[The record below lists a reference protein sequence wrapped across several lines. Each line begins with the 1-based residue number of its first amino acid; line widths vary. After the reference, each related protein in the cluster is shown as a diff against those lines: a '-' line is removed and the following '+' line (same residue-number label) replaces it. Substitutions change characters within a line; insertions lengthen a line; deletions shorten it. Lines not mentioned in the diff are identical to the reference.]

1 MNFELYDKS
10 PNPVAVEEGAAGE
23 RERLHLGIGGRSFR
37 QTAALRSERASG
49 ARPSFHLHAAAVG
62 IRWKTGMGMEM
73 ENVIYIP

>member
-23 RERLHLGIGGRSFR
+23 REWLHLGGRSFR
-37 QTAALRSERASG
+37 QTAALRSERASASG

-62 IRWKTGMGMEM
+62 IRWNTGMGMEM